1 VAAYWETV
9 DWELVVAFIRRDFPP
24 DQRDAAR
31 EMAAV
36 LAELVGI
43 EIKQLRPEHTL
54 KQIAEWETSD
64 LAIADKNLSLT
75 TLGLT
80 IPPLLL
86 SYCNIAT
93 VNLKPHYQKYDCN
106 SRHTAINASSRK
118 FSASSVLF
126 LIRPLGQ
133 KLRGHPGRYSENTPS
148 FSLFS
153 YRRLHRLC
161 GIENSGELSR

>member
-1 VAAYWETV
+1 MALQFCIFVGFFILALTAVLMWRHTGK
-9 DWELVVAFIRRDFPP
+9 LLIGSLLLFIRRDFPP

-118 FSASSVLF
+118 SQLALF
-126 LIRPLGQ
+126 CFL
-133 KLRGHPGRYSENTPS
+133 
-148 FSLFS
+148 
-153 YRRLHRLC
+153 
-161 GIENSGELSR
+161 

>member
-1 VAAYWETV
+1 
-9 DWELVVAFIRRDFPP
+9 
-24 DQRDAAR
+24 
-31 EMAAV
+31 MAAV

-43 EIKQLRPEHTL
+43 EIKQLRPEHTF

-118 FSASSVLF
+118 SQLALF
-126 LIRPLGQ
+126 CFL
-133 KLRGHPGRYSENTPS
+133 
-148 FSLFS
+148 
-153 YRRLHRLC
+153 
-161 GIENSGELSR
+161 